1 MLPNRLANKYWGYIL
16 RRILFSFALLFL
28 FIPYLTFGA
37 GGLEIVSV
45 QTEGRG
51 KDKRVAID
59 DALVQAI
66 SQVNGVS
73 IASQAQSALAEVSA
87 SANYDLGGL
96 KAQKFEGNASTSAY
110 AKMISSKTNGMVKS
124 WRIIS
129 ETKDE
134 GSYIVKLSVE
144 IAKYTQSEQAKRL
157 RLAIV
162 PFRISK
168 NVQDINLAKNFEN
181 NLGTELENYLTQTRR
196 FAMLDRAYLLEQSKE
211 LAFIQDGGA
220 NTDELAKIG
229 NRLGT
234 DYLIVG
240 TIEKSAI
247 TSSERKSRVSDKV
260 VTSSSSSAKVTF
272 RIIDV
277 PTTQVKFAETFTVN
291 ESDLESSA
299 TSMAKKIGNNI
310 VESIYPIR
318 IISANTDGLILG
330 QGGNT
335 VAIGQKFSVYQLGKP
350 LKDPYTGES
359 LGQEELEIALIEIT
373 KSLPKMSNAK
383 IIDSKVDLSKI
394 VGIDKLVVRP
404 YNSNSGNNNEKE
416 KKPSV
421 VKKDKT
427 IEKLEKESEKEW

>member
-1 MLPNRLANKYWGYIL
+1 M
-16 RRILFSFALLFL
+16 RRISLVILLLLIYTPFYSFA
-28 FIPYLTFGA
+28 A
-37 GGLEIVSV
+37 GGVEVILV

-73 IASQAQSALAEVSA
+73 IASQTQSALAEVSA
-87 SANYDLGGL
+87 SANYNLTGL
-96 KAQKFEGNASTSAY
+96 KSQKFEGNASSSAY

-124 WRIIS
+124 WRVVS
-129 ETKDE
+129 ESKD
-134 GSYIVKLSVE
+134 GDSYIIKLSVE
-144 IAKYTQSEQAKRL
+144 ISKYSQSEQTKRL
-157 RLAIV
+157 RLAVV

-168 NVQDINLAKNFEN
+168 NIQDIKTAQNFEN
-181 NLGTELENYLTQTRR
+181 ALGTELENYLTQTRR

-211 LAFIQDGGA
+211 LSFLKDGGTSA
-220 NTDELAKIG
+220 DELAKLG

-240 TIEKSAI
+240 TIEK
-247 TSSERKSRVSDKV
+247 TSNVISEKKSRVSDKV
-260 VTSSSSSAKVTF
+260 VTSSSASAKVTF

-277 PTTQVKFAETFTVN
+277 PTSQVKFADTFTIN
-291 ESDLESSA
+291 DADLESAAS
-299 TSMAKKIGNNI
+299 SISKKIGNNI

-318 IISANTDGLILG
+318 IISINADGLILG

-335 VAIGQKFSVYQLGKP
+335 ISIGQKFSVFQLGKP

-359 LGQEELEIALIEIT
+359 LGQEELEVALIEIT
-373 KSLPKMSNAK
+373 KTLPKMSNAR
-383 IIDSKVDLSKI
+383 IIESKTDLSKI
-394 VGIDKLVVRP
+394 VGIDKLIVRP
-404 YNSNSGNNNEKE
+404 NTSINTIEKNR
-416 KKPSV
+416 KQDV
-421 VKKDKT
+421 IKKDKS

>member
-1 MLPNRLANKYWGYIL
+1 M
-16 RRILFSFALLFL
+16 RRISLVILLLLIYTPFYSFA
-28 FIPYLTFGA
+28 A
-37 GGLEIVSV
+37 GGVEVILV

-73 IASQAQSALAEVSA
+73 IASQTQSALAEVSA
-87 SANYDLGGL
+87 SANYNLTGL
-96 KAQKFEGNASTSAY
+96 KSQKFEGNASSSAY

-124 WRIIS
+124 WRVVS
-129 ETKDE
+129 ESKD
-134 GSYIVKLSVE
+134 GDSYIIKLSVE
-144 IAKYTQSEQAKRL
+144 ISKYSQSEQTKRL
-157 RLAIV
+157 RLAVV

-168 NVQDINLAKNFEN
+168 NIQDIKTAQNFEN
-181 NLGTELENYLTQTRR
+181 ALGTELENYLTQTRR

-211 LAFIQDGGA
+211 LSFIKDGGTSA
-220 NTDELAKIG
+220 DELAKLG

-240 TIEKSAI
+240 TIEK
-247 TSSERKSRVSDKV
+247 TSNVISEKKSRVSDKV
-260 VTSSSSSAKVTF
+260 VTSSSASAKVTF

-277 PTTQVKFAETFTVN
+277 PTSQVKFADTFTIN
-291 ESDLESSA
+291 DADLESAAS
-299 TSMAKKIGNNI
+299 SISKKIGNNI

-318 IISANTDGLILG
+318 IISINADGLILG

-335 VAIGQKFSVYQLGKP
+335 ISIGQKFSVFQLGKP

-359 LGQEELEIALIEIT
+359 LGQEELEVALIEIT
-373 KSLPKMSNAK
+373 KTLPKMSNAR
-383 IIDSKVDLSKI
+383 IIESKTDLSKI
-394 VGIDKLVVRP
+394 VGIDKLIVRP
-404 YNSNSGNNNEKE
+404 NTSINTIEKNR
-416 KKPSV
+416 KQDV
-421 VKKDKT
+421 IKKDKS

>member
-1 MLPNRLANKYWGYIL
+1 L
-16 RRILFSFALLFL
+16 RRIL
-28 FIPYLTFGA
+28 LTFFLILLSLPYVTYAA
-37 GGLEIVSV
+37 GGLEVVSV

-73 IASQAQSALAEVSA
+73 IASQAKSALAEVSA
-87 SANYDLGGL
+87 SASYDLGGL
-96 KAQKFEGNASTSAY
+96 KAQKFEANASASAY
-110 AKMISSKTNGMVKS
+110 AKMISSKTNGLVKS

-129 ETKDE
+129 ETKEE
-134 GSYIVKLSVE
+134 GSYLVKLSVE
-144 IAKYTQSEQAKRL
+144 IAKYSQSEQAKRL
-157 RLAIV
+157 RLAVV

-168 NVQDINLAKNFEN
+168 NIQDPKSAKNFEN

-211 LAFIQDGGA
+211 LAFIQDVGMS
-220 NTDELAKIG
+220 TDELAKIG

-240 TIEKSAI
+240 TIEKSAT

-291 ESDLESSA
+291 EGDLESSA

-318 IISANTDGLILG
+318 IISVNADGLILG

-335 VAIGQKFSVYQLGKP
+335 VNVGQKFNVYQLGKP

-359 LGQEELEIALIEIT
+359 LGQEELEVALIEIT

-383 IIDSKVDLSKI
+383 IIDSKTDVSKI
-394 VGIDKLVVRP
+394 VGIDKLIVRP
-404 YNSNSGNNNEKE
+404 YHSNGASVGDKE
-416 KKPSV
+416 KKPNV
-421 VKKDKT
+421 TKKDKT